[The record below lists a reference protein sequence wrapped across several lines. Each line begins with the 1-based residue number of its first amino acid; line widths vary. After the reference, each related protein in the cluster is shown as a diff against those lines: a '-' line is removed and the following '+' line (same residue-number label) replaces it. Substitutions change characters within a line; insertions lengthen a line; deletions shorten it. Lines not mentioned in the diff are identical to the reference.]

1 MGHKVWNIEEW
12 SRNREIRAN
21 LQNVEVRS
29 IIPEDSPKYVDAY
42 IFHAEDETGRELTQ
56 PEIDKLN
63 ENYDTVQYWVRETLN
78 NQI

>member
-1 MGHKVWNIEEW
+1 MGHKVWNM
-12 SRNREIRAN
+12 EIREN
-21 LQNVEVRS
+21 LQNVEVRR

-42 IFHAEDETGRELTQ
+42 IFSAEDETSRKLTQ

-63 ENYDTVQYWVRETLN
+63 ENYDTVQYFVREKLN